1 MNENEWMNDTLL
13 WSRQK
18 SGKLLQLVVIS
29 TDRMAWNTY
38 FQLAAFWLRGSVL
51 CDHKFSCVLN
61 LGGQSHVQV
70 TIKVNSINLHKAF
83 KASLQSL
90 FKRKKEKESGII
102 PDFWVLHHPWNLTFG
117 SAGVWSGCFYL
128 CRDWQRCWVVS
139 ALERFLNRRVGSLSK
154 AHEAEW
160 QRLSALWLAKN
171 SPHRGINKEA
181 GFDMSHMFLL
191 LLTAPSWVSA
201 SPSARQVWRSG
212 SGAHQCMCAKGAVQ
226 SHGQLQNVCRIYK

>member
-1 MNENEWMNDTLL
+1 MKTNGWMTPCCGLDRSQASCSSL
-13 WSRQK
+13 WWYQQVK
-18 SGKLLQLVVIS
+18 

-38 FQLAAFWLRGSVL
+38 FQLAAFWLWGSVL
-51 CDHKFSCVLN
+51 CDHEFSCVLN
-61 LGGQSHVQV
+61 LGGQSRVQV

-83 KASLQSL
+83 KASLRSL
-90 FKRKKEKESGII
+90 FKRGKKSEII
-102 PDFWVLHHPWNLTFG
+102 PDFWVLHHPWSLTFG

-128 CRDWQRCWVVS
+128 CRDWQRCWVLS

-154 AHEAEW
+154 AHEEEW

-181 GFDMSHMFLL
+181 GFDMSHIFLL
-191 LLTAPSWVSA
+191 LLTAPSWVSP

-212 SGAHQCMCAKGAVQ
+212 SGAHQCMCAKAAAQ
-226 SHGQLQNVCRIYK
+226 MHGQLQNVCRIYT